1 VYKFQL
7 KTFPNGLRL
16 LMVPS
21 KESLS
26 FQVMVLVNT
35 GTDFESKNING
46 ISHFLEHMCFK
57 GTMKRPSNL
66 AITQELDRIG
76 GAYNA
81 FTGREYTG
89 YYARVSKN
97 HKELAIDI
105 VSDIY
110 LNSVFREEEI
120 KKEKGVIIEEINMYH
135 DEPRSYIE
143 ELWDK
148 LLYGN
153 QPAGWPIA
161 GTKEN
166 IQRITRKDFLNYH
179 KSQYRSSSTLIVISG
194 NFNNKEVISLVKQY
208 FLNISRDK
216 AKIKKKAQE
225 KQRMPKVLL
234 EQRKTDQTHIILGV
248 RGINLFDKRRYVLN
262 VLDAVLGGGMS
273 SHLFQ
278 LVRGKLGAAYY
289 VDSLIESKTD
299 TGYWAI
305 NAGLDSLRVETVI
318 KAIIKEWQSFKT
330 VLVGPREI
338 KKAKDFL
345 AGQIALRFEDV
356 HAVASNYSVQLLL
369 TNRIET
375 LQQYL
380 ARIRQVTPKD
390 LRKVALDLLTPQFL
404 NLALIGF
411 HQNKTRIQKLLTI

>member
-1 VYKFQL
+1 MYKFQL

-16 LMVPS
+16 LMIPS

-26 FQVMVLVNT
+26 FQITVLVNT
-35 GTDFESKNING
+35 GADFETKKING

-57 GTMKRPSNL
+57 GTKKLPSNL
-66 AITQELDRIG
+66 EIAQELDSIG

-89 YYARVSKN
+89 YYARVSKE

-110 LNSVFREEEI
+110 LNSLFPEEEI
-120 KKEKGVIIEEINMYH
+120 QKEKGVIIEEINMYH
-135 DEPRSYIE
+135 DEPQSYVGEIWE
-143 ELWDK
+143 R

-166 IQRITRKDFLNYH
+166 IQRMSRNDFLTYH
-179 KSQYRSSSTLIVISG
+179 KSQYRSQSTLIVISG
-194 NFNNKEVISLVKQY
+194 NFNNKEVTSLVKKY
-208 FLNISRDK
+208 FLDISRGK
-216 AKIKKKAQE
+216 AKTKGKAQE
-225 KQRMPKVLL
+225 AQKEPKILL
-234 EQRKTDQTHIILGV
+234 EQRKIDQTHIILGV
-248 RGINLFDKRRYVLN
+248 RGINLFDKRRYALN
-262 VLDAVLGGGMS
+262 VLDTVLDGGMS
-273 SHLFQ
+273 SRLFQ

-289 VDSLIESKTD
+289 VNSLIESKID

-305 NAGLDSLRVETVI
+305 NAGLDSLRFEMVI

-330 VLVGPREI
+330 LLVSPKEI

-356 HAVASNYSVQLLL
+356 HTIALSYGTQLLL
-369 TNRIET
+369 TNKIET
-375 LQQYL
+375 PQQYL
-380 ARIRQVTPKD
+380 TKIRQVTPKD
-390 LRKVALDLLTPQFL
+390 LRQIALDLLTPQSL
-404 NLALIGF
+404 NLASIGF
-411 HQNKTRIQKLLTI
+411 HQNKVRLQKLLTI